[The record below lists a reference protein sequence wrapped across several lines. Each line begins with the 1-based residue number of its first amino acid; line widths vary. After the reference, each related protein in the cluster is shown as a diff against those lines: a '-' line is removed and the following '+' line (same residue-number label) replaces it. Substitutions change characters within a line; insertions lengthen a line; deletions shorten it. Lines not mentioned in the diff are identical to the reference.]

1 MRTLGV
7 RFELTVFMIFRKGFL
22 ITLNVFERSLFF
34 YFFRII
40 KPLEKHFYLGYT
52 YNKATGKVEDVLGNE
67 VSSELDIK
75 WDTNVANWL
84 NCVYMAK
91 GFFNGVRCSQ
101 GLTCKQLFILF

>member
-1 MRTLGV
+1 MK
-7 RFELTVFMIFRKGFL
+7 FFL
-22 ITLNVFERSLFF
+22 LFF
-34 YFFRII
+34 FNYLTR
-40 KPLEKHFYLGYT
+40 EKHFYLGYT
-52 YNKATGKVEDVLGNE
+52 YNKDLGKVYDVLGNA

-75 WDTNVANWL
+75 WDTKVASWR